1 MAVFK
6 CKMCGASL
14 DVKLGDKVVLC
25 EYCESQ
31 NTLPNLDDEKR
42 MNLYD
47 RANHFRR
54 KNEYD
59 KAMTIYEQ
67 ILSEDGTDSEAYWS
81 IVLCRYGI
89 DYVEDPKTHK
99 RIPTINRM
107 QNQSILADVDYL
119 KAIEYADVVQKDIY
133 IKQAEAINEIQKK
146 IHQVVEQT
154 EAFDIFICYK
164 RSDENQR
171 RTIDSVRASEL
182 YQELTKEGYKT
193 FFAEI
198 TLEDKLGVEY
208 EPYIFSALQSS
219 KIMIVIGSKKEYFDA
234 VWVKNE
240 WSRYLSLMNKGEK
253 KYLIPVYLNMDPYD
267 LPTEFSY
274 LQAQDMG
281 KLGFVP
287 DLIRGIKKLIGDK
300 KDISKEVKK
309 DEVTSSTTNSLE
321 KRVSLF
327 LEDGDFQNAKVYCE
341 KILDINPENAFA
353 YIGKLLVE
361 NSCKSLKDL
370 SSKSID
376 YQNNNN
382 YQKAYRFG
390 TSDQKKQLE
399 ETLKGSLYS
408 IAAGLISENIFEES
422 SVDANLS
429 DYDFNAIFEIYDE
442 LIPKYQEIIKKLK
455 VCQGYK
461 EADNFINYY
470 QEKINCY
477 KEFNN
482 IEIKQAYEN
491 QDFGYCRHL
500 IENISSENY
509 SKEAFLKNLQKGLLE
524 SIDEREQELEEEE
537 KAQALETKKKIQ
549 AEALARERY
558 QQLQEEKKIQ
568 YEKAV
573 EYMKEHDFYG
583 AMCIFEEIKPYK
595 DAEEKYQ
602 ICKHEEDKLAS
613 KIMKKRKVMGF
624 VKVML
629 TLLITSVA
637 NVYLYWKY
645 ATSFTVENEVGTANY
660 LIYTY
665 IILALFVVINFIIK
679 VRKGQII
686 IGYILSLIVNL
697 VALVILSGMY
707 PLTGGIG
714 EGIVGGIIFAI
725 IGAVVGFIVLLIC
738 NKIDSGRME

>member
-59 KAMTIYEQ
+59 KAMAIYEQ
-67 ILSEDGTDSEAYWS
+67 ILSDGSTDSEAYWS

-107 QNQSILADVDYL
+107 QNQSILADVDYH

-133 IKQAEAINEIQKK
+133 IKQAEEINEIQKK
-146 IHQVVEQT
+146 IHLVVEQT

-287 DLIRGIKKLIGDK
+287 DLIRGIKKLIGDAK
-300 KDISKEVKK
+300 VVQKELKK
-309 DEVTSSTTNSLE
+309 DETTHSSTSNLE

-327 LEDGDFQNAKVYCE
+327 LEDGDFENANAYCE
-341 KILDINPENAFA
+341 KILDIDPENSFA
-353 YIGKLLVE
+353 YMGKLLVE
-361 NSCKSLKDL
+361 NGCKSLEEL
-370 SSKSID
+370 ASKSLD

-390 TSDQKKQLE
+390 TSRQKERLE
-399 ETLKGSLYS
+399 ETLKGSLFS
-408 IAAGLISENIFEES
+408 IAAELISKNIIEEASVEASLS
-422 SVDANLS
+422 S
-429 DYDFNAIFEIYDE
+429 YDFEDVLDTYDE
-442 LIPKYQEIIKKLK
+442 LTQKYQEIIKKLK

-461 EADNFINYY
+461 DANNFIDYY
-470 QEKINCY
+470 QGKINCY
-477 KEFNN
+477 NEFANE
-482 IEIKQAYEN
+482 EIKQAYEN
-491 QDFGYCRHL
+491 EDFAYCKHL
-500 IENISSENY
+500 IENISKEKY
-509 SKEAFLKNLQKGLLE
+509 TKEAYLENLQKRLLE
-524 SIDEREQELEEEE
+524 AIDEQEAEIELEKEQNKRAKEVAEANAKKEEEE
-537 KAQALETKKKIQ
+537 KN
-549 AEALARERY
+549 R
-558 QQLQEEKKIQ
+558 Q
-568 YEKAV
+568 YNHAV
-573 EYMKEHDFYG
+573 KYMEQKDFYG
-583 AMCIFEEIKPYK
+583 AMLIFEEIGNFK
-595 DAEEKYQ
+595 DSKERYQ
-602 ICKHEEDKLAS
+602 ICKKEYDRIIS
-613 KIMKKRKVMGF
+613 KIASKKRKRDF
-624 VKVML
+624 VKL
-629 TLLITSVA
+629 IFIFLITSFA

-645 ATSFTVENEVGTANY
+645 ATSFSPENTDGTGIY
-660 LIYTY
+660 LTYTY
-665 IILALFVVINFIIK
+665 VVLALFVVINFIFK
-679 VRKGQII
+679 VKQERIV
-686 IGYILSLIVNL
+686 IGYFLALIVNL
-697 VALVILSGMY
+697 ISLVVLSGMY
-707 PLTGGIG
+707 PETGGIG

-725 IGAVVGFIVLLIC
+725 VGAVVGFIILCIC
-738 NKIDSGRME
+738 NIFTKKK

>member
-14 DVKLGDKVVLC
+14 DVKPGDKVVLC

-67 ILSEDGTDSEAYWS
+67 ILSEDSNDSEAYWS

-133 IKQAEAINEIQKK
+133 VKQAEEINEIQKK

-287 DLIRGIKKLIGDK
+287 DLIRGIRKLIGDA
-300 KDISKEVKK
+300 KDTQKEAKK
-309 DEVTSSTTNSLE
+309 DEMVSSKTSNLE
-321 KRVSLF
+321 KRVTLF
-327 LEDGDFQNAKVYCE
+327 LEDSDFENAKAYCE
-341 KILDINPENAFA
+341 KILDMDPENAFA

-361 NSCKSLKDL
+361 NKCKSLEEL
-370 SSKSID
+370 SKKSFD

-390 TSDQKKQLE
+390 TTKQKEQLE
-399 ETLKGSLYS
+399 DTLKGSLYS

-422 SVDANLS
+422 SVNASLS
-429 DYDFNAIFEIYDE
+429 DYDFVGVFDIYDE
-442 LIPKYQEIIKKLK
+442 LIPKYKEIINKLK

-461 EADNFINYY
+461 EANNFINYY

-477 KEFNN
+477 EEFNN
-482 IEIKQAYEN
+482 LEIKQAYEN
-491 QDFGYCRHL
+491 EDFGYCKHL
-500 IENISSENY
+500 IASISKEKY
-509 SKEAFLKNLQKGLLE
+509 SKESFLSNLQTRLLE
-524 SIDEREQELEEEE
+524 AIDETENELETE
-537 KAQALETKKKIQ
+537 KNQKKQ
-549 AEALARERY
+549 AEKIAREKY
-558 QQLQEEKKIQ
+558 EKLQEEKKIQ
-568 YEKAV
+568 YEKAI
-573 EYMKEHDFYG
+573 EYMEQQDFF
-583 AMCIFEEIKPYK
+583 AAKLIFEQIKPYK

-602 ICKHEEDKLAS
+602 TCKYEVN
-613 KIMKKRKVMGF
+613 KITTKMMKIGF
-624 VKVML
+624 VKIL
-629 TLLITSVA
+629 FTFLIAAVA
-637 NVYLYWKY
+637 NIYLYWKY
-645 ATSFTVENEVGTANY
+645 ATSFTVENEVGTGNY

-665 IILALFVVINFIIK
+665 IVLFLFVVINFIMK
-679 VRKGQII
+679 AGTEQII

-697 VALVILSGMY
+697 VALVVLSGMY
-707 PLTGGIG
+707 PLTGGVG
-714 EGIVGGIIFAI
+714 EGIVGGIVFAV
-725 IGAVVGFIVLLIC
+725 IGAIVGFIALVIC
-738 NKIDSGRME
+738 NMFTKKKKFK